1 MYLGVETFP
10 AIIEFRSQMEGD
22 RPFIK
27 FETNELTYKQ
37 LNDQSTKLASS
48 LSSLGF
54 SKGDTCA
61 VMLPNCEQFM
71 YSWVGLSKLGVIEVP
86 VNTAYK
92 GDLFAHILNQSKCK
106 GIIIS
111 TEWIERLLF
120 IQNQL
125 ETLQYVIVVGDY
137 IQPPSSQFEW
147 LSFEALLNNKSNNL
161 VFPSITPQDPAVI
174 LFTSGTTGPSKGVVL
189 SHSANFS
196 VANTA
201 CELMDYDESDCLYSM
216 FPLFHVNARYTTV
229 LVGLI
234 AGARVVLHNRFSA
247 SRFWD
252 ICRSE
257 GITAF
262 NFMGSMLTI
271 LMKQPESEDDRN
283 HQVKKIYG
291 APTPSGLYEKFTK
304 RFGVS
309 IAEVYGSTELGT
321 AAANPPNNFKVGACG
336 KEVSIYEVEIHD
348 EEGYSVPTGVL
359 GEIVVRPRKSG
370 VMFSGYYGNAEA
382 TVKAWENLWFH
393 TGDVGY
399 IDEEGYLYFADR
411 KKDVVRRKGENIS
424 SYEVES
430 VINRHPKVAECA
442 IIGVP
447 SELSEEEVM
456 AVIVLKDHVQL
467 DPVEL
472 LNYCEN
478 HLAHFAVPRYIRV
491 VNEFPRT
498 PSQRI
503 EKYKLRNEG
512 VTADTWDR
520 QTVNYQV
527 RR

>member
-1 MYLGVETFP
+1 MYQGVKTFS
-10 AIIEFRSQMEGD
+10 AIVEFRAKNEGD

-27 FETNELTYKQ
+27 FETNEITYKQ
-37 LNDQSTKLASS
+37 LNDQATKLASS
-48 LSSLGF
+48 LSSIGF

-61 VMLPNCEQFM
+61 VMLPNSEQFL
-71 YSWVGLSKLGVIEVP
+71 YTWVGLSKLGVIEVP

-92 GDLFAHILNQSKCK
+92 GDLFVHILNQAKCK

-111 TEWIERLLF
+111 NEWLDRLLF
-120 IQNQL
+120 VQNQL

-137 IQPPSSQFEW
+137 NPPSTQFNW
-147 LSFEALLNNKSNNL
+147 LSFNDLLRNTSNNL
-161 VFPSITPQDPAVI
+161 LFPTITPQDPAVI

-196 VANTA
+196 VAYTA
-201 CELMDYDESDCLYSM
+201 CELMDYDETDCLYSM

-234 AGARVVLHNRFSA
+234 AGCRVVLHNRFSA

-252 ICRSE
+252 ICREE
-257 GITAF
+257 GVTAF

-271 LMKQPESEDDRN
+271 LMKQPENEKDADN
-283 HQVKKIYG
+283 PVKKIYG

-304 RFGVS
+304 RFGLK

-321 AAANPPNNFKVGACG
+321 AVANSPNSFKIGACG
-336 KEVSIYEVEIHD
+336 KEVPIYEVEIHD
-348 EEGYSVPTGVL
+348 EEGCQVPTGVL

-370 VMFSGYYGNAEA
+370 VMFNGYYGNSKA
-382 TVKAWENLWFH
+382 TVEAWRNLWFH

-399 IDEEGYLYFADR
+399 MDSEGYLYFADR

-430 VINRHPKVAECA
+430 VINRHPKVEECT

-456 AVIVLKDHVQL
+456 AILVLKDNVQF

-472 LNYCEN
+472 LIYCEN
-478 HLAHFAVPRYIRV
+478 HLAHFAIPRYIRV
-491 VNEFPRT
+491 VREFPRT

-512 VTADTWDR
+512 ITTDTWDR
-520 QTVNYQV
+520 ETVNYQV
-527 RR
+527 KR

>member
-1 MYLGVETFP
+1 MYKGIETFP
-10 AIIEFRSQMEGD
+10 AIVEFRAKKEGN
-22 RPFIK
+22 RPFVK
-27 FETNELTYKQ
+27 FEAKEITYKQ
-37 LNDQSTKLASS
+37 LNDQATKLASS
-48 LSSLGF
+48 LSSIGF

-61 VMLPNCEQFM
+61 VMLPNNEQFM
-71 YSWVGLSKLGVIEVP
+71 YTWVGLSKLGVIEVP
-86 VNTAYK
+86 INTAYK
-92 GDLFAHILNQSKCK
+92 GDLFVHILNQAKCK

-111 TEWIERLLF
+111 CEWLDRLLF
-120 IQNQL
+120 IQDHC
-125 ETLQYVIVVGDY
+125 ETLQYVIVVDDY
-137 IQPPSSQFEW
+137 THPTHSQFEW
-147 LSFEALLNNKSNNL
+147 LSFEDLLQNTSDNL
-161 VFPSITPQDPAVI
+161 LFPTITPQDPAVI

-189 SHSANFS
+189 SHRANFS

-201 CELMDYDESDCLYSM
+201 CELMEYDETDCLYSM

-229 LVGLI
+229 LVSLI
-234 AGARVVLHNRFSA
+234 VGCRVILHNRFSA

-252 ICRSE
+252 ICRE
-257 GITAF
+257 EDVTAF

-271 LMKQPESEDDRN
+271 LMKQLEKEDDADN
-283 HQVKKIYG
+283 PVKQIYG

-304 RFGVS
+304 RFGLK

-321 AAANPPNNFKVGACG
+321 AVANSPNSFKVGSCG

-348 EEGYSVPTGVL
+348 EDGYSVPTGVL
-359 GEIVVRPRKSG
+359 GEIVVRPRKSD

-382 TVKAWENLWFH
+382 TVKAWNNLWFH

-399 IDEEGYLYFADR
+399 MDEEGYLYFADR

-430 VINRHPKVAECA
+430 VINRHPKVEECA

-456 AVIVLKDHVQL
+456 AVLVLKENEQL
-467 DPVEL
+467 NPVEL
-472 LNYCEN
+472 LAYCEN
-478 HLAHFAVPRYIRV
+478 HLAHFAVPRYIRI

-512 VTADTWDR
+512 ITADTWDR
-520 QTVNYQV
+520 EAINYQV